1 VSYVMVTGP
10 MGAGKSTLMRS
21 LPEQEPFAPPPGVP
35 EMFLDHACSC
45 RTLQLYEIDEPTAL
59 GARWAGWLRAA
70 DAFLLVAS
78 AATGPEAVVPL
89 LAHLREICPE
99 TGCLLVVSR
108 WPGGSCE
115 EWQQPGVS
123 AVETLAPGAV
133 LDEDRALAE
142 PADIERILARLQQ
155 LARRAR
161 D

>member
-1 VSYVMVTGP
+1 MSYVMVTGP

-35 EMFLDHACSC
+35 EMFLDHACNC

-59 GARWAGWLRAA
+59 GVRAA

-78 AATGPEAVVPL
+78 AATGPEAVAPL
-89 LAHLREICPE
+89 LAHLREFCPE
-99 TGCLLVVSR
+99 TGCLLIVSR

-123 AVETLAPGAV
+123 AVETLAPGTA
-133 LDEDRALAE
+133 LDEGRALAE